1 VRITAQLINAVTG
14 FHLWSQT
21 YDRDLSDIL
30 ALQTEI
36 ASAVTTALQATLLVN
51 SAALIELG
59 GTQNAL
65 AFDAYLGGQR
75 FVDTARDKEARS
87 AQVAAYSEAI
97 RLDSRYAKAYV
108 GQSLALIG
116 FASNVATGPAIRE
129 TYRSTRG
136 GGESAGAGAG
146 TG

>member
-51 SAALIELG
+51 SA
-59 GTQNAL
+59 
-65 AFDAYLGGQR
+65 
-75 FVDTARDKEARS
+75 
-87 AQVAAYSEAI
+87 
-97 RLDSRYAKAYV
+97 
-108 GQSLALIG
+108 
-116 FASNVATGPAIRE
+116 PH
-129 TYRSTRG
+129 
-136 GGESAGAGAG
+136 
-146 TG
+146 